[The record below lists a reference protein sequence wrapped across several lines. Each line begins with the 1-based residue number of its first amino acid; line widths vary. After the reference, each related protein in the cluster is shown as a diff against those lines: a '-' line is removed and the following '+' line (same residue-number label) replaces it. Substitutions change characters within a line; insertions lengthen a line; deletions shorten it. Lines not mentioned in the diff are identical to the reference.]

1 MDAHVAGDHE
11 SQCSRRRVR
20 LVLPK
25 GCPTATKKPNLV
37 KVLITGGAGFIGSHI
52 AHHFLQAGHEVVVLD
67 SLRSGRCNVDQSILT
82 RGSVTDYELV
92 EHLAAGARTIFHLA
106 ALVSV
111 PESLEK
117 PHECVD
123 INVQGTLNVLRAARR
138 HGVGKVVLSSSAA
151 IYGDDPELPK
161 HENMRP
167 APKSPYAVTKLD
179 GEYYLAMAAAEW
191 GVATV
196 SLRYFNVYGPRQ
208 DPASQYA
215 AAVPIF
221 VQRAREGLPIT
232 IFGDGEQT
240 RDFIYVRDVVAAN
253 LLAAESPAITG
264 VYNVARGESLTILEL
279 ARNIRDLLGSCSPI
293 VHGPERPGDI
303 RHSLADISRL
313 LATGFR
319 PTVSLDEGLRETL
332 AQ

>member
-1 MDAHVAGDHE
+1 
-11 SQCSRRRVR
+11 

-25 GCPTATKKPNLV
+25 GCPTATKKAKRV

-52 AHHFLQAGHEVVVLD
+52 ARYFLEAGHEVVVLD
-67 SLRSGRCNVDQSILT
+67 SLRSGRCNVDESILT

-92 EHLAAGARTIFHLA
+92 DRLMAGVRHVFHLA

-138 HGVGKVVLSSSAA
+138 HGVEKVVLSSSAA
-151 IYGDDPELPK
+151 VYGDDPELPK
-161 HENMRP
+161 RESMRP
-167 APKSPYAVTKLD
+167 APKTPYAVTKLD

-191 GVATV
+191 GVPTV
-196 SLRYFNVYGPRQ
+196 SLRYFNVYGPGQ

-221 VQRAREGLPIT
+221 VQRARQGERIT
-232 IFGDGEQT
+232 IFGDGSQT
-240 RDFIYVRDVVAAN
+240 RDFIHVRDVVAAN
-253 LLAAESPAITG
+253 VLAASRPDLTG

-279 ARNIRDLLGSCSPI
+279 ARKIVALMGSSSEI

-303 RHSLADISRL
+303 RHSLADVTRL
-313 LATGFR
+313 RQTGFT
-319 PTVSLDEGLRETL
+319 PTVTLEVGLRETL
-332 AQ
+332 TAL